1 MAAAAVVDGRD
12 TDFPFPHV
20 ENGITPFGGT
30 FALAAIALDTQDDK
44 TILFGPFPLNNCY
57 ITRLEIYIDTS
68 QTSALV
74 WDFSKGDLD
83 GTVDSGGELI
93 DGSTAG
99 QSAAG
104 GDSLDLD
111 NLMFDMS
118 GTTGKYLMAHVQ
130 TAAGTPA
137 AATLTVY
144 GEYTNGLLKHNVD

>member
-1 MAAAAVVDGRD
+1 MAAAVVDGRD
-12 TDFPFPHV
+12 TSLPVPSIETGV
-20 ENGITPFGGT
+20 TPFGGQ
-30 FALAAIALDTQDDK
+30 FSLATTQLDDQDDK
-44 TILFGPFPLNNCY
+44 TILFGPFPNDCY
-57 ITRLEIYIDTS
+57 IVKLEIYIDTS
-68 QTSALV
+68 QTSALI
-74 WDFSKGDLD
+74 WDFSRGDLD

-111 NLMFDMS
+111 NLMFDM
-118 GTTGKYLMAHVQ
+118 GGGKYLMAHIQ

-144 GEYTNGLLKHNVD
+144 GEYVNGLLRHNVD